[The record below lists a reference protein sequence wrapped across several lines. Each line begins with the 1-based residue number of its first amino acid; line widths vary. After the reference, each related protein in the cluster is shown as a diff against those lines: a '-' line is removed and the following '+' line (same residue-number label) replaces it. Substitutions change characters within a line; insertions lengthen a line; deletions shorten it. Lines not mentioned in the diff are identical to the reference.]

1 MTTSNRR
8 SFDMHRFT
16 FLVVFAAGLFAAAP
30 AHAETP
36 DVSWADSAA
45 ALVPAGYVAG
55 SPTKTDLTTMT
66 GYLAAFRAGADDP
79 KTPGSAFDWGHTL
92 IVKLEGKPGALKAV
106 SGELRERTPESEVEL
121 RARAREI
128 SAAAD
133 EADYLKIHRDIAA
146 GATSL
151 PAGTVPCD
159 IRGWSEDKDPAGLN
173 VRAEPSAQAKVLGKL
188 PPPFKFKAR
197 NKSENTPD
205 GGWLT
210 EFHIVGVKD
219 GWFLIE
225 GAAPPGKAYEDESV
239 YPKNPPKPYA
249 GRGWIAGNKIGAQY
263 ANGDTRMGGLFQAP
277 HVDAKW
283 TPAKNGFGSE
293 ISADGGPKRILA
305 CSGTWALVESHDG
318 VRGWWR
324 RLCSSQV
331 TNCS

>member
-1 MTTSNRR
+1 
-8 SFDMHRFT
+8 
-16 FLVVFAAGLFAAAP
+16 
-30 AHAETP
+30 
-36 DVSWADSAA
+36 
-45 ALVPAGYVAG
+45 
-55 SPTKTDLTTMT
+55 MT

-79 KTPGSAFDWGHTL
+79 KTPGNAFDWDHTFVVRL
-92 IVKLEGKPGALKAV
+92 DGTAGTLKAV
-106 SGELRERTPESEVEL
+106 SGELRERTPESEAEL
-121 RARAREI
+121 RARQREI

-133 EADYLKIHRDIAA
+133 EADYLRIHRDIAA
-146 GATSL
+146 GSAAL
-151 PAGTVPCD
+151 PAGTVPCAMQ
-159 IRGWSEDKDPAGLN
+159 GWSEDKDPAGLN
-173 VRAEPSAQAKVLGKL
+173 VRAEPSAQAKVHGKL
-188 PPPFKFKAR
+188 PPPFKFRAR

-210 EFHIVGVKD
+210 EFRIIGFQN

-225 GAAPPGKAYEDESV
+225 GAAPPGKRYEHESV

-249 GRGWIAGNKIGAQY
+249 GRGWVAGNKAGAQY
-263 ANGDTRMGGLFQAP
+263 VNGDTRMGGLFQAP

-293 ISADGGPKRILA
+293 ISADGGPKRVLA